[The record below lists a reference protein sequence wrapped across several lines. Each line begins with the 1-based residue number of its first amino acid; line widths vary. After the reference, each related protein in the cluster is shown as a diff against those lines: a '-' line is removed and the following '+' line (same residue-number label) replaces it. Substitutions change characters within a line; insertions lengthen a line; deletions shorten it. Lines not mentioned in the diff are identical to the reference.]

1 MSVCQMS
8 FESFTTYTASG
19 AHDSN
24 MAISLYSTS
33 HIMHVQAMAYQNRN
47 NITRTTSHQHQQHL
61 DHLLMLLL
69 PSFLQNTSTSRVAYR
84 PNVGPPTAMTAPQSL
99 RVNPLRHPANQ
110 FPHVAKQSST
120 LTSFTCGFTP
130 KSAYQ
135 ASSSGAQMQEL
146 ACPFYTCRLSSHD
159 VSSSFSFS
167 VVSPD
172 LTCSRH
178 PSLR

>member
-1 MSVCQMS
+1 M
-8 FESFTTYTASG
+8 SFTTYTASG

-24 MAISLYSTS
+24 MTISLSSTS
-33 HIMHVQAMAYQNRN
+33 QVVHVQVIIVRSRNTITCTTPYQ
-47 NITRTTSHQHQQHL
+47 HQHHL

-69 PSFLQNTSTSRVAYR
+69 PSSPEIRNPSNSRVASHR

-110 FPHVAKQSST
+110 FPHVAKHSST
-120 LTSFTCGFTP
+120 LTSFTCGFTA

-135 ASSSGAQMQEL
+135 ASSSEALPQARASQSL
-146 ACPFYTCRLSSHD
+146 SLCRLSSHD